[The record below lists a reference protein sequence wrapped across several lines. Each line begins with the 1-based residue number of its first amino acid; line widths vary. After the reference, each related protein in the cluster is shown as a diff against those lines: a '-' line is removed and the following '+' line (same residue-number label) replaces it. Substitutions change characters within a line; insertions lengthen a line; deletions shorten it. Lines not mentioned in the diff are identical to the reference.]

1 MKSKLRKHK
10 SLRSFFLP
18 AACNG
23 FCRPYG
29 IIGRQDNF
37 VRNVKKIVYAFL
49 YMCYNIYVIELCD
62 FLDVI
67 DIMQKELIMRCLPT
81 EFCHASTVL
90 ASPDGSLLCCWF
102 GGTHEGESDVGI
114 YFSRRTDAGWSEPKL
129 LVNGAAA
136 NWNPVLFVGA
146 DGRLLLF
153 YKQGQQIADWQTW
166 LLQSTDN
173 GETWSGPQELVQGD
187 VSGGR
192 GPVRN
197 KPLRLESGRILAG
210 ASTEHGIWKAFADI
224 SDDDGASW
232 HKSSAVQIEG
242 LQYQA
247 GEKTADSNIAVSQQ
261 SFYGRGVIQPSLWQS
276 ADGSVHMLLRS
287 SEGFVYRSD
296 SADEGAT
303 WCSAYALSLPN
314 NNSGLDLVR
323 TAGGVLY
330 LVCNPV
336 AANWGQRSPLS
347 LFKSTDEGASWQ
359 KLFDL
364 ETEPAEFSYPAIIA
378 DGEGLVLTYTYKRC
392 NIACVRLSADELVT
406 L

>member
-1 MKSKLRKHK
+1 
-10 SLRSFFLP
+10 
-18 AACNG
+18 
-23 FCRPYG
+23 
-29 IIGRQDNF
+29 
-37 VRNVKKIVYAFL
+37 
-49 YMCYNIYVIELCD
+49 MCYNTYVIELCD

-67 DIMQKELIMRCLPT
+67 GIMQKELIMRHLPT
-81 EFCHASTVL
+81 AFCHASTVL
-90 ASPDGSLLCCWF
+90 GLPDGSLLCCWF

-114 YFSRRTDAGWSEPKL
+114 YLSRRTEAGWSEPKL

-136 NWNPVLFVGA
+136 NWNPVLFASA

-166 LLQSTDN
+166 LMQSTDN
-173 GETWSGPQELVQGD
+173 GETWSGSQELVPGD

-197 KPLRLESGRILAG
+197 KPLRLASGRILAG

-232 HKSSAVQIEG
+232 YKSSAVQIDG

-287 SEGFVYRSD
+287 SESFVYRSD
-296 SADEGAT
+296 SADDGET

-347 LFKSTDEGASWQ
+347 LFQSTDDGASWQ

-364 ETEPAEFSYPAIIA
+364 ETESAEFSYPAIISE
-378 DGEGLVLTYTYKRC
+378 DEDLVLTYTYKRI